1 MGMPPSLVRIHA
13 ADRRR
18 PATLAGFAASRHVRR
33 IGVWTLGWTL
43 FQWWAVI
50 GWPEHVTAAAT
61 APMLSGVLTLMGIAV
76 WQDVRR
82 EPVAP
87 LVAPAAAPRRLSGRP
102 DRERG
107 PDQLAA

>member
-1 MGMPPSLVRIHA
+1 VATHPA
-13 ADRRR
+13 AKVARFVA
-18 PATLAGFAASRHVRR
+18 PRHVRR
-33 IGVWTLGWTL
+33 IAGWTVGWTL

-61 APMLSGVLTLMGIAV
+61 APLLFGVLSLVGIAV

-82 EPVAP
+82 EPAVV
-87 LVAPAAAPRRLSGRP
+87 LVAPAAAPRHVTRRP
-102 DRERG
+102 ARPRP